1 MNKLKSNFA
10 QSTIAII
17 LVIFFFS
24 TKTNF
29 VKNTHFVISKNYNE
43 RINNIYGYCS
53 PEGIGYLRHLKN
65 TYNIQDNPKII
76 NYEHVPENIWSI
88 LNTKNIG
95 LVSNKIIFLNYPG
108 SKIEYK
114 LTKSNKDIYEFKDI
128 EFFTQHFKSISKI
141 KVISNT
147 DFENEVV
154 RIDVFTMDKSLN
166 KEIFKS
172 LNLEKNKQNL
182 NLFFNDLKISERKLY
197 FKFHNTNEITDIS
210 LTLNNKYNLNDFK
223 IIDEFKNCYYVEK
236 L

>member
-1 MNKLKSNFA
+1 MKKFKNNFA

-17 LVIFFFS
+17 LIIFFFS

-29 VKNTHFVISKNYNE
+29 VRNTHFIISKNFSE
-43 RINNIYGYCS
+43 RMNDVYGYCS

-65 TYNIQDNPKII
+65 TYNIKDNPKII
-76 NYEHVPENIWSI
+76 NYEHVPENSWAI

-95 LVSNKIIFLNYPG
+95 QTSNRIIFLNYPG
-108 SKIEYK
+108 SKIEYN
-114 LTKSNKDIYEFKDI
+114 LTKSNEDIYEFNDI
-128 EFFTQHFKSISKI
+128 EFFVQHFEAISKI

-147 DFENEVV
+147 DFENKVV
-154 RIDVFTMDKSLN
+154 RIDIFTIDKSLN

-172 LNLEKNKQNL
+172 LSLEKNKKNL
-182 NLFFNDLKISERKLY
+182 NLFFNDLKISEKKLY
-197 FKFHNTNEITDIS
+197 FKFHNTNRIKDVI

-223 IIDEFKNCYYVEK
+223 IIDEFKNCYYVEN